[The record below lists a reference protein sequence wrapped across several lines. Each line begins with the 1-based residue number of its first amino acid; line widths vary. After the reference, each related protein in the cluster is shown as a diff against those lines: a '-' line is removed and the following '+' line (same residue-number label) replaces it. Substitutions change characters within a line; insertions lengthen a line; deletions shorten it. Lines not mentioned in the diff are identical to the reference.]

1 MAHERLGHFLSPIW
15 RLLQAVLSQKI
26 NMQSFI
32 SFINLF
38 WSTSTVIA
46 DLLIIVLVI
55 AIFSPKL
62 NKTSFVQF
70 FEKKSL
76 MIAFLVSFLATL
88 GSLIYSD
95 VIGYEPCKLCWF
107 QRIFMYPQ
115 VILFGIA
122 IFRRDI
128 KMKIYGIALSSIGA
142 IIALFHY
149 VGQIGWNPFGLQCL
163 AVGYSAS
170 CAKNFVMQFDYITI
184 PMMALSA
191 FILILMT
198 LCTKTSHLPS
208 QT

>member
-1 MAHERLGHFLSPIW
+1 MAHEKLGHFLAAIW
-15 RLLQAVLSQKI
+15 GPFQAGLSQKI
-26 NMQSFI
+26 KIPSFI

-149 VGQIGWNPFGLQCL
+149 IGQIGWNPFGLQCL

-198 LCTKTSHLPS
+198 LCTKTSHL
-208 QT
+208 